1 MPTILCYMFSALL
14 LLSFCLAH
22 TKHPNLK
29 LEDAANTLELR
40 YDHRKRF

>member
-1 MPTILCYMFSALL
+1 MLTLLCYMFSALL

-29 LEDAANTLELR
+29 LEDAANTLELY
-40 YDHRKRF
+40 YDPRERF